1 MAMDAGRWRFAG
13 LLIVLCACAL
23 LLASRVTYLY
33 LADAQRFPISTVKIS
48 ASFQHIERKSLEK
61 VLNNYLNYS
70 FFSLP
75 THQLQD
81 DLLALDWAE
90 KAQVERI
97 WPDTLKVTLVEAM
110 PIALWN
116 GHLMTAK
123 GQCFQVDEI
132 PQEMILPLL
141 YGPEQQAQDVLQIY
155 QKFSKLLAGH
165 DLQVAAL
172 RLQANQAWELTL
184 TNGVE
189 LQLGKQYLERRL
201 LRFCRAWPRLFAEKA
216 EQLQRVDLRY
226 SHGMAVRW
234 KPAEQSTTAQLTEP
248 LIKREKNG

>member
-1 MAMDAGRWRFAG
+1 MALNTGRWRFAG
-13 LLIVLCACAL
+13 LLIVLCICAL

-48 ASFQHIERKSLEK
+48 ASFQHIERKKLEK
-61 VLNNYLNYS
+61 VLNDYLSYS

-81 DLLALDWAE
+81 ELVALDWAE
-90 KAQVERI
+90 QATVERI
-97 WPDTLKVTLVEAM
+97 WPDTLKVTLVEAT

-116 GHLMTAK
+116 GQLMTGNGK
-123 GQCFQVDEI
+123 RFQVDEI

-141 YGPEQQAQDVLQIY
+141 YGPEQQALDVLQIY
-155 QKFSKLLAGH
+155 QKFSKLLAGY

-184 TNGVE
+184 TNGIE
-189 LQLGKQYLERRL
+189 LQLGKQYLDRRL
-201 LRFCRAWPRLFAEKA
+201 LRFCRAWHLLLAEKA
-216 EQLQRVDLRY
+216 EQLQRIDLRY

-234 KPAEQSTTAQLTEP
+234 KSAEQSATAQLTEP
-248 LIKREKNG
+248 LIKRDKNG